1 MLRLLMLVL
10 LWMVGPVVA
19 AEFQVDIVGFVYS
32 PSSLIIA
39 PGDTITWTNQDVAP
53 HTATAD
59 DESWDTGILQQGESA
74 SLVFGGSERVES
86 YFCAVHPSMK
96 ASFEVGPLGVGGD
109 APGLP
114 TVGSRISSIAPNPF
128 NPATS
133 IQFSLEEPSRV
144 LLSIHGA
151 AGHRIRTLLR
161 EKRSGGDHAVQWDGT
176 DDYGREL
183 ASGVYLVRLKTDNRV
198 GTTRIILV
206 K

>member
-1 MLRLLMLVL
+1 M
-10 LWMVGPVVA
+10 
-19 AEFQVDIVGFVYS
+19 D
-32 PSSLIIA
+32 
-39 PGDTITWTNQDVAP
+39 P

-128 NPATS
+128 NPHTTIS
-133 IQFSLEEPSRV
+133 FSLDRSQTVRLAIHDVRGRRV
-144 LLSIHGA
+144 SSLADGKFA
-151 AGHRIRTLLR
+151 TG
-161 EKRSGGDHAVQWDGT
+161 EHAVVWDGL
-176 DDYGREL
+176 DGAGRAL
-183 ASGVYLVRLKTDNRV
+183 PSGSYVAVLESETAARQTSPLLLLK
-198 GTTRIILV
+198 
-206 K
+206 